1 MYLGSHDTRQKNFIT
16 KDILLEKGFNMDS
29 EGKEIN
35 MELGFSYTFLGKPES
50 VSAQRYI
57 WSPIRQA
64 WEIET

>member
-1 MYLGSHDTRQKNFIT
+1 
-16 KDILLEKGFNMDS
+16 MDS